1 MCQLSNT
8 PKPPPPPHEKPGVHA
23 RIHGWF
29 DDTAELRATGAAW
42 ILEEGRTVSGVKRE
56 RAERGTW
63 LERPAGPTTAGL
75 AASDLEAP
83 KSSLLK
89 NGANNTFYPL
99 CVERKR

>member
-1 MCQLSNT
+1 M
-8 PKPPPPPHEKPGVHA
+8 
-23 RIHGWF
+23 
-29 DDTAELRATGAAW
+29 AW
-42 ILEEGRTVSGVKRE
+42 ILEEGRTVSGVKRGKS
-56 RAERGTW
+56 RKRNLARK
-63 LERPAGPTTAGL
+63 ASGPTTSGL